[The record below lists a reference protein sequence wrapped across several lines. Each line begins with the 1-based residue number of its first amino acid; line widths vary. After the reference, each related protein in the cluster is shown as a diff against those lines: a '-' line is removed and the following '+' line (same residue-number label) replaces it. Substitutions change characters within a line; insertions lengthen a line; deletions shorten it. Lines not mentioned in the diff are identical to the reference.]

1 MAHTHYSQ
9 AASVWAGT
17 GGREEDWSW
26 RPIQPMLVVTS
37 ASLMAVAL
45 SVDAGTALGCLQKG
59 EENNDQMCPDH

>member
-1 MAHTHYSQ
+1 
-9 AASVWAGT
+9 
-17 GGREEDWSW
+17 
-26 RPIQPMLVVTS
+26 MLVVTS